1 MLVTCVSYE
10 YVITTDIHC
19 PGTTTA
25 SVLITSLDMT
35 KTRQRGTFEY
45 DVMVSEIVSGLSD
58 DVKCVASKITCD
70 LSIYASPKRKIITI
84 VNPPLVATFQARGP
98 AFRNCDN
105 ERLNVTCP

>member
-25 SVLITSLDMT
+25 SALINSLDMA
-35 KTRQRGTFEY
+35 KTRERGTFEY
-45 DVMVSEIVSGLSD
+45 DVMVNESVSGLED
-58 DVKCVASKITCD
+58 DSKCVASKITWY
-70 LSIYASPKRKIITI
+70 LSMYASPKRMIITI